1 MSGNDLLDTN
11 IIIYHLS
18 GLLPDNAQKTVNEML
33 FFDLPLSIIT
43 KIELMGFKFDNSL
56 QKEKTVQF
64 LNNVNFI
71 SVSNQIAD
79 NAIFLR
85 QNYKLKTPDA
95 IIAATAIVY
104 DFTLVSRNDKDFI
117 DIKELKYLNP
127 F

>member
-1 MSGNDLLDTN
+1 MIYLLDTN
-11 IIIYHLS
+11 IIIYHLN
-18 GLLPDNAQKTVNEML
+18 GLLPDDAQKTVNEML

-85 QNYKLKTPDA
+85 QNYKLKTLDA

>member
-1 MSGNDLLDTN
+1 MIYLLDTN
-11 IIIYHLS
+11 IIIYHLN
-18 GLLPDNAQKTVNEML
+18 GLLPDDAQKTVNEML

-43 KIELMGFKFDNSL
+43 KIELMGFKFDNFL

>member
-1 MSGNDLLDTN
+1 MIYLLDTN
-11 IIIYHLS
+11 IIIYHLN

-43 KIELMGFKFDNSL
+43 KIELMGFKFDNFL
-56 QKEKTVQF
+56 QKEKTIQF

>member
-1 MSGNDLLDTN
+1 MIYLLDTN
-11 IIIYHLS
+11 IIIYHLN

-43 KIELMGFKFDNSL
+43 KIELMGFKFDNSF

>member
-1 MSGNDLLDTN
+1 MIYLLDTN
-11 IIIYHLS
+11 IIIYHLN
-18 GLLPDNAQKTVNEML
+18 GLLPDDAQKTVNEML

>member
-1 MSGNDLLDTN
+1 MIYLLDTN
-11 IIIYHLS
+11 IIIYHLN

-117 DIKELKYLNP
+117 NIKELKYLNP

>member
-1 MSGNDLLDTN
+1 MIYLLDTN
-11 IIIYHLS
+11 IIIYHLN

-117 DIKELKYLNP
+117 DIKELKFLNP

>member
-1 MSGNDLLDTN
+1 MIYLLDTN
-11 IIIYHLS
+11 IIIYHLN